1 MLPPYYFYWFRIDN
15 KHMTEPWLDQALMNS
30 AYRSGEMGTK
40 KSVIKY
46 WVKKWQNQK
55 NQLKAKKMDVLAE
68 NNDSFLALDQPI
80 FTI

>member
-1 MLPPYYFYWFRIDN
+1 MA
-15 KHMTEPWLDQALMNS
+15 KS
-30 AYRSGEMGTK
+30 K
-40 KSVIKY
+40 KSV
-46 WVKKWQNQK
+46 